1 MKYIVFILALIV
13 FSKLEAQL
21 ADFDKVFQTQQLVIV
36 ISADWNTTKG
46 TLSFYESDARQQ
58 WKMLLKD
65 VPIMLGRNGMA
76 WGTGLQPSSL
86 NTGEL
91 KREGDGKSPAGI
103 FRLTSLFSYGELE
116 SSMPHTKVDSTWY
129 CVDDAN
135 SEYYNKIVSTST
147 VSKDWNSAEDMKRK
161 DHQYKFGVVVA
172 YNTEPVRKSAG
183 SCIFI
188 HIWKSP
194 GETTSGCT
202 SMTEANLLML
212 IHSLKKAK
220 NPTLVQMPITEYN
233 ALKKLYK
240 LP

>member
-1 MKYIVFILALIV
+1 LKYLSILFVIFCNPL
-13 FSKLEAQL
+13 FGQP
-21 ADFDKVFQTQQLVIV
+21 ADFTKEFQTQQIIIV
-36 ISADWNTTKG
+36 TATDKNSTQGALSLYEADAN
-46 TLSFYESDARQQ
+46 RQ
-58 WKMLLKD
+58 WKMVMKD

-76 WGTGLQPSSL
+76 WGSGLHPATL

-103 FRLTSLFSYGELE
+103 YRLNSLFSYGQLE
-116 SSMPHTKVDSTWY
+116 SSMPHTQVDSTWY
-129 CVDDAN
+129 CVDDVN
-135 SEYYNKIVSTST
+135 SDYYNRVVTINE

-183 SCIFI
+183 SCIFL

-212 IHSLKKAK
+212 IHSLDKTK
-220 NPTLVQMPITEYN
+220 NPTLVQMPLNEYN
-233 ALKKLYK
+233 QLKKLYK